1 MRVLNRPACVPYQRV
16 SLVALETELYDVLE
30 VSSTATG
37 GTPCGT
43 FLLVHALTR
52 GFHADE
58 IKKAYRKKVLIFA
71 LFPSHV
77 KS

>member
-1 MRVLNRPACVPYQRV
+1 MAT
-16 SLVALETELYDVLE
+16 ETELYDVLG

-37 GTPCGT
+37 GMPCGT

-52 GFHADE
+52 GFYSDD

-71 LFPSHV
+71 LFLSHV

>member
-1 MRVLNRPACVPYQRV
+1 M
-16 SLVALETELYDVLE
+16 ALETELYDVLGI
-30 VSSTATG
+30 SSTATE

-43 FLLVHALTR
+43 FLLVHALTWD
-52 GFHADE
+52 FHLDD
-58 IKKAYRKKVLIFA
+58 IKKAYRKKVLIFT

>member
-1 MRVLNRPACVPYQRV
+1 M
-16 SLVALETELYDVLE
+16 ALETELYDVLG

-37 GTPCGT
+37 GTPSDT
-43 FLLVHALTR
+43 FLLVHALTQD
-52 GFHADE
+52 FYTDD

-71 LFPSHV
+71 FFPSHV

>member
-1 MRVLNRPACVPYQRV
+1 M
-16 SLVALETELYDVLE
+16 ALETELYDV
-30 VSSTATG
+30 VGVTSTATG

-52 GFHADE
+52 DFRSDE

>member
-1 MRVLNRPACVPYQRV
+1 MF
-16 SLVALETELYDVLE
+16 SSVALETELYDVLGI
-30 VSSTATG
+30 SSTATG

-43 FLLVHALTR
+43 FLLVHALIR
-52 GFHADE
+52 DFHSDE